1 MKCAF
6 LTHGEHRTSI
16 IDFKWDQIVSFID
29 KNTAVL
35 TEAKNE
41 IETIVSEL

>member
-1 MKCAF
+1 MGSD
-6 LTHGEHRTSI
+6 H
-16 IDFKWDQIVSFID
+16 IVSFID
-29 KNTAVL
+29 KNIAVL